1 MYLTESPN
9 AIATNT
15 CICDRCIQVE
25 LLTDSKIYEQ
35 KLVGYRFKVSLASKE
50 LELDGWENPVP
61 KDTKIIDIVV
71 TEPTRSAIEQLIV
84 MTGWLAGYEIV
95 SFWTPVDCP
104 EF

>member
-1 MYLTESPN
+1 
-9 AIATNT
+9 
-15 CICDRCIQVE
+15 
-25 LLTDSKIYEQ
+25 
-35 KLVGYRFKVSLASKE
+35 